1 MRTEKKTEEQKA
13 KIIARIEKNLQRKV
27 ESFELAELRASIDV
41 VKSLGLYPKSGMGTA
56 WGLILFCRDEN
67 TGAKE
72 IYFYYPAT
80 EGMFDFFFRQN
91 SGDAPAEDQSL
102 RLDCLEELKFE
113 LSKKTF
119 FSFLNPD
126 EKRTIF
132 AGAKVGNQT
141 VKFCFML
148 MDNRAAEVADRLN
161 KVLSGK
167 SQPSD

>member
-56 WGLILFCRDEN
+56 WGLLLFCRDEN

-126 EKRTIF
+126 EKHTIF
-132 AGAKVGNQT
+132 CRRQSWESDCKILFYAYGQEGSRSGRQ
-141 VKFCFML
+141 VK
-148 MDNRAAEVADRLN
+148 
-161 KVLSGK
+161 
-167 SQPSD
+167 